1 MCVRRS
7 APSFH
12 DLADNARKLGLD
24 KFETGDVTLDD
35 LAKNAAC
42 QMSKTQLLNG
52 VVNALKSVDKLRGGG
67 HVGYVGDKLDD
78 DRVAASRT
86 IATYRLFGKPCRPC
100 RGVLN
105 LSTSHISCRKLGKLA
120 LELPENLFH
129 DKAHNPDLPYA

>member
-1 MCVRRS
+1 M
-7 APSFH
+7 
-12 DLADNARKLGLD
+12 
-24 KFETGDVTLDD
+24 
-35 LAKNAAC
+35 
-42 QMSKTQLLNG
+42 
-52 VVNALKSVDKLRGGG
+52 NALKSVDKLRGGG

-105 LSTSHISCRKLGKLA
+105 LSTSHISCRELGKLA
-120 LELPENLFH
+120 LELPENVFH